1 MSEYAV
7 QTAFTGKDGVTGKLN
22 SMAAAVDQFGH
33 RAKGAFGDASHAGI
47 SFRNILGGILS
58 ANLIGRGMGY
68 VTEGVRGA
76 ISSYVDFDDAV
87 TAAAAH
93 FDSGYARGSKTF
105 NELKVA
111 ARDVGA
117 TTEYSAVQAAKGLD
131 FLAKAGLEPVFAMKT
146 LKSYVDLATASAE
159 EFESATSMAVDIMG
173 AFQLNTGTTEEKI
186 QKFNRANDTLVKIVN
201 MSNLG
206 LTDLFETIKFAG
218 PVAVDAGV
226 SLEKFGAIAAL
237 VGGAGIKGSLA
248 GTAIR
253 SALLSLTGGSAKVRK
268 EFGALGIKFKD
279 IKGNIRD
286 PIAVFEDLRKKMD
299 KMGSAQRLRIL
310 GEIFGERAISGVS
323 VSIAGGAKALDKY
336 EQALKNAGGEAS
348 KTAELMRQSI
358 GKRLD
363 LLKASALELAFKFL
377 DAVEKKIPGGIDG
390 VTEAI
395 RKFDVRPAIDA
406 MMKFANALSKVCDI
420 AKELL
425 PVLEGLAI
433 GFITFKTLSV
443 GIGVVKS
450 FVGLSRAI
458 KTAGSTMAFFN
469 IVMAANPIGA
479 AVIAVSLL
487 VAASAALALQWKE
500 IKEIFEWVGDKWDSF
515 IKKHDWLSG
524 ENIGEAVTF
533 NLENIGGEKA
543 LPKKAVEV
551 SEPAV
556 FERAA
561 VPGNL
566 PLFGGPMS
574 YETEGLS
581 TPAISAP
588 KAITEPKIVEGKAG
602 EKNVSATVE
611 AVKRLNTR
619 VTDAM
624 ASEAYQRALV
634 AISAPETVEPVK
646 AGREAPN
653 RNDVLRHKVE
663 FNGRLDIAGAP
674 AGSRVRSRTIG
685 APPID
690 VEFVG
695 ANL

>member
-22 SMAAAVDQFGH
+22 EMAAAVDSFGH
-33 RAKGAFGDASHAGI
+33 RAKGAFGDASHAGL
-47 SFRNILGGILS
+47 SFKSLVGGILS
-58 ANLIGRGMGY
+58 ADIIRRGMGY
-68 VTEGVRGA
+68 VSEGVKGA
-76 ISSYVDFDDAV
+76 VSSYIEFDDAV
-87 TAAAAH
+87 TAASAH

-105 NELKVA
+105 KELGAA

-131 FLAKAGLEPVFAMKT
+131 FLAKAGLDPTFAMKT

-173 AFQLNTGTTEEKI
+173 AFRLNTGTTEEQI
-186 QKFNRANDTLVKIVN
+186 QKFVRANDTLVKIVN

-206 LTDLFETIKFAG
+206 LEDLFETIKYSG

-237 VGGAGIKGSLA
+237 VGGAGIKGSVA
-248 GTAIR
+248 GTAIKN
-253 SALLSLTGGSAKVRK
+253 SLLALTGGSKKVRD
-268 EFGALGIKFKD
+268 EFAALGIKFKD
-279 IKGNIRD
+279 TAGNVRD

-310 GEIFGERAISGVS
+310 SEIFGERSISGAS
-323 VSIAGGAKALDKY
+323 VSIAAGAKALDKY
-336 EQALKNAGGEAS
+336 EKALKDAGGEAS

-377 DAVEKKIPGGIDG
+377 DAFEKKIPGGIDG
-390 VTEAI
+390 VTAAI
-395 RKFDVRPAIDA
+395 RKFDVKPAIDA
-406 MMKFANALSKVCDI
+406 IMKFASAMSKACDI
-420 AKELL
+420 AKDLL

-433 GFITFKTLSV
+433 GFITFRTLS
-443 GIGVVKS
+443 IGTSAVKS
-450 FVGLSRAI
+450 FLELSKAV
-458 KTAGSTMAFFN
+458 KSAGGAMAFFN
-469 IVMAANPIGA
+469 IIMAANPIGA

-500 IKEIFEWVGDKWDSF
+500 IKEIFEWVGDKWDDF
-515 IKKHDWLSG
+515 AKKHDWLNSS
-524 ENIGEAVTF
+524 NIGDVFAF
-533 NLENIGGEKA
+533 NEKA
-543 LPKKAVEV
+543 FESKETMPATVTANASQKAV
-551 SEPAV
+551 PAGATPP
-556 FERAA
+556 E
-561 VPGNL
+561 NL
-566 PLFGGPMS
+566 PLFGGPTN
-574 YETEGLS
+574 YGAPGLAS
-581 TPAISAP
+581 PAINVTKIIS
-588 KAITEPKIVEGKAG
+588 EPKIVEGKES
-602 EKNVSATVE
+602 EKVNAAIDSL
-611 AVKRLNTR
+611 KRLNAK

-624 ASEAYQRALV
+624 TSEAYQRALAAV
-634 AISAPETVEPVK
+634 SAPEAAEPAK
-646 AGREAPN
+646 LGREAPN
-653 RNDVLRHKVE
+653 KNDVLRHKVE